1 MTPTFAKLMGT
12 KLGVDARLIAASL
25 GVEVALDYVETHNP
39 SGKLPYHCN
48 VHQYLVAVGAYR
60 LLHVNAP
67 RVDKREAAELFVAG
81 LFHDYN
87 HSGGTESDDINIQR
101 AVDAFIEFTPQ
112 LPPHLSEP
120 AIIAL
125 IRSTEWPWKDE
136 HYHRHQDVLRDAD
149 ILASAEA
156 CGVYMPITGLPKEL
170 EHKIGKLLSPKE
182 MFEGQRDFL
191 SNIRLNTDEGRA
203 AWQTLYP
210 AVLEVQ
216 AEFVGA
222 AAQVEH
228 LKE

>member
-1 MTPTFAKLMGT
+1 MTPTFAKLMGV
-12 KLGVDARLIAASL
+12 KLGVDARLIANSL
-25 GVEVALDYVETHNP
+25 DVNSVLDFVESNNP

-60 LLHVNAP
+60 LLHVSAN

-87 HSGGTESDDINIQR
+87 HSGGVLPDDQNIER
-101 AVDAFIEFTPQ
+101 AIEGFQQYAPQ
-112 LPPHLSEP
+112 MPSHLSEA
-120 AIIAL
+120 AIISL
-125 IRSTEWPWKDE
+125 IRSTEWPWKNE

-156 CGVYMPITGLPKEL
+156 AGVYMPITGLPQEL
-170 EHKIGKLLSPKE
+170 KHKLGKLLTPKE

-191 SNIRLNTDEGRA
+191 SNIQLNTAEGRM
-203 AWQTLYP
+203 AWMILHP
-210 AVLEVQ
+210 SILEAQ
-216 AEFVGA
+216 AEFVGVA
-222 AAQVEH
+222 TLVEH